1 MNDLPIISFSV
12 DCNGNTLLPGAIG
25 VLADSFAVIVPGAEW
40 SIVGSPLGGDG
51 SADLGGIV
59 GLMSPIV
66 WSVGD
71 PLQGFAVKLIPGGVY
86 PNPNAFGLRI
96 VAPDL
101 VTPLAGAAFV
111 CGARL
116 FRYGPTS

>member
-1 MNDLPIISFSV
+1 M
-12 DCNGNTLLPGAIG
+12 GNQLFPGAIG
-25 VLADSFAVIVPGAEW
+25 VLQTSFATIVPGAEW
-40 SIVGSPLGGDG
+40 SIVAAPLGGDG
-51 SADLGGIV
+51 NANLGGIV
-59 GLMSPIV
+59 GFMSPIV
-66 WSVGD
+66 WTIGD
-71 PLQGFAVKLIPGGVY
+71 PLQGFAVKLIPSGVY

-116 FRYGPTS
+116 YRYGPTS